1 VQQGGPAP
9 LGGRLLPSGDGG
21 DGDVA
26 ATPLRPPP
34 RLRKGTIGQLAQIS
48 ASLGRNKK
56 SSSCLGTLDRY
67 RQEVKSMNKMN

>member
-1 VQQGGPAP
+1 MQQGGPAP
-9 LGGRLLPSGDGG
+9 LGGRLLPSGDG
-21 DGDVA
+21 DVA

-34 RLRKGTIGQLAQIS
+34 LLRKGTIGQLAQIS

-67 RQEVKSMNKMN
+67 RQEVKSTNKMS